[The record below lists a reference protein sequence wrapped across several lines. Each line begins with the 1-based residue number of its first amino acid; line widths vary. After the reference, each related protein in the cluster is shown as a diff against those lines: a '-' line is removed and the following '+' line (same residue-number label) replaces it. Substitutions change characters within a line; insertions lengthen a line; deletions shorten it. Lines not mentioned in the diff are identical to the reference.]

1 MSSSAHDLSSLRVCV
16 DRIAPLSPSIVLPD
30 GRLAGLRAKLW
41 PAYQRTLHIR
51 FLGGDPRIHQRIER
65 IARTWTAH
73 ANVNFVFDN
82 SPTAAIRISFE
93 PGPSWSYLG
102 TDALDPAI
110 APDEPTMN
118 YGWLTPATA
127 NDELQRVVLHEFG
140 HALGLV
146 HEHQSPAADI
156 PWDLETLYTY
166 FAGPPNYWS
175 PAQVDYNIIRRYE
188 HDQTNFS
195 AFDPM
200 SIMLYPI
207 SPAFTGGKLS
217 IEWNRTLSV
226 TDREFIGQLYPAP
239 GE

>member
-127 NDELQRVVLHEFG
+127 NDELQRVVLHE
-140 HALGLV
+140 
-146 HEHQSPAADI
+146 
-156 PWDLETLYTY
+156 
-166 FAGPPNYWS
+166 
-175 PAQVDYNIIRRYE
+175 
-188 HDQTNFS
+188 QTNFS

>member
-1 MSSSAHDLSSLRVCV
+1 MHFTFLL
-16 DRIAPLSPSIVLPD
+16 L
-30 GRLAGLRAKLW
+30 LAFIGF
-41 PAYQRTLHIR
+41 AYWQRT
-51 FLGGDPRIHQRIER
+51 QRIE
-65 IARTWTAH
+65 AVLTG
-73 ANVNFVFDN
+73 VVF
-82 SPTAAIRISFE
+82 I
-93 PGPSWSYLG
+93 L
-102 TDALDPAI
+102 ALF
-110 APDEPTMN
+110 
-118 YGWLTPATA
+118 GCVL
-127 NDELQRVVLHEFG
+127 LHEFG